1 MGVNAR
7 IACSTC
13 EVLTLTE
20 RYVLVIRVFVAL
32 CQPEIDDVNVVLSAF
47 SSTYQEIVGF
57 DVAVDNAFLMDFLD
71 ALDLKV

>member
-1 MGVNAR
+1 M
-7 IACSTC
+7 
-13 EVLTLTE
+13 
-20 RYVLVIRVFVAL
+20 LVIRVFVAL
-32 CQPEIDDVNVVLSAF
+32 CQPKIDDVNVVLSAL

>member
-1 MGVNAR
+1 MSVNTR

-20 RYVLVIRVFVAL
+20 WNVLVIGVLVAL
-32 CQPEIDDVNVVLSAF
+32 CQPEIDDVNVVLSAL

-57 DVAVDNAFLMDFLD
+57 DIAVDNAFLMDFLD

>member
-1 MGVNAR
+1 MSVNAGITR
-7 IACSTC
+7 SAR
-13 EVLTLTE
+13 EVLTLAE
-20 RYVLVIRVFVAL
+20 GYVLVIGILVAL
-32 CQPEIDDVNVVLSAF
+32 RQPEIDDVNVVLSAL

>member
-1 MGVNAR
+1 MSVNAGITR
-7 IACSTC
+7 SAR
-13 EVLTLTE
+13 EVLTLAE
-20 RYVLVIRVFVAL
+20 GYVLVIGILVAL
-32 CQPEIDDVNVVLSAF
+32 RQPEIDDVNVVLSAF

>member
-1 MGVNAR
+1 M
-7 IACSTC
+7 
-13 EVLTLTE
+13 
-20 RYVLVIRVFVAL
+20 LVIRVFVAL
-32 CQPEIDDVNVVLSAF
+32 CQPEIDDVNVVLSAL